1 MAHVTLPRTNQTG
14 VNDWEDVEANDREL
28 RDEINGGLDNSNL
41 SASAAIAH
49 SKLASGTAG
58 QLLIANASGVI
69 TSTTVSGDV
78 TISNTGVTTIGN
90 DKVTADQ
97 LKDSAS
103 TDGDR
108 AVTTNHIRDDAITNA
123 KLDTASV
130 VYSAGDLGASSG
142 GVYYDTLSTTADS
155 GPVEVSSVPP
165 GIYVAT
171 LRCAGFTGT
180 ATGTPS
186 VYFGIKATSGTAT
199 YSDSQNV
206 LLLNAGILSN
216 FGWAELA
223 APRNFVKNL
232 VVTVTATATIRGVI
246 YYSGTISSPIVY
258 SPQLTLFGIKS

>member
-97 LKDSAS
+97 LKDSVS

-108 AVTTNHIRDDAITNA
+108 AVTSNHIRDGAVTNA
-123 KLDTASV
+123 KITWPAWAAYASTPTWTSTTNPAIGNGTIAGHYVQLGKTVHFRVKITMGSTTTYGSGGYSVGLPVAHNHGAESAIGRVHMLDTSASTRYGGQAYTV
-130 VYSAGDLGASSG
+130 SSNSDTVFLSYTQASLSLNSSG
-142 GVYYDTLSTTADS
+142 G
-155 GPVEVSSVPP
+155 
-165 GIYVAT
+165 I
-171 LRCAGFTGT
+171 T
-180 ATGTPS
+180 ATGPFTW
-186 VYFGIKATSGTAT
+186 ASG
-199 YSDSQNV
+199 D
-206 LLLNAGILSN
+206 IL
-216 FGWAELA
+216 
-223 APRNFVKNL
+223 
-232 VVTVTATATIRGVI
+232 TVT
-246 YYSGTISSPIVY
+246 GTY
-258 SPQLTLFGIKS
+258 EAA